1 MYKHTCIHV
10 SSYCCICVL
19 ILLYVSSYC
28 RCSRRSGGCDVQKFK
43 ELLENERVRE
53 RTLQSDLA
61 PWNRLFQ
68 EHCRARVIVGILCT
82 WCVRHSREYMGEAI
96 YMTSGLLKGLS
107 DVLLQV
113 FNVEADAQVCVAYK
127 PACTSSLRPHTLAAY
142 TSSLRPQRR
151 AAPGLEC
158 RGRRAGCTHT
168 DAEYSFTGTQV
179 QILTHADA
187 QEEQT
192 SSHLL
197 QEPLLCRSAVYLLY

>member
-1 MYKHTCIHV
+1 MYVCMFIHIYIYTCTYIYTHINIYVYIGIYIHT
-10 SSYCCICVL
+10 CVL
-19 ILLYVSSYC
+19 ILLHVCSHTAIYVSSYC

-53 RTLQSDLA
+53 RNLQSDLA

-113 FNVEADAQVCVAYK
+113 FNVEADAQVCVVYK
-127 PACTSSLRPHTLAAY
+127 AACTSSVRPHTL
-142 TSSLRPQRR
+142 
-151 AAPGLEC
+151 
-158 RGRRAGCTHT
+158 
-168 DAEYSFTGTQV
+168 V
-179 QILTHADA
+179 
-187 QEEQT
+187 
-192 SSHLL
+192 
-197 QEPLLCRSAVYLLY
+197 V